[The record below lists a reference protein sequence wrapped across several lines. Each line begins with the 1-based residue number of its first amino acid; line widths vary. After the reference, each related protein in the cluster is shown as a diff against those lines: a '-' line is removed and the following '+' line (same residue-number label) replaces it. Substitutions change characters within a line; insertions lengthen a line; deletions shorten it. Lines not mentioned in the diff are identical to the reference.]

1 MTTRAK
7 GYIEDWTPKPHIAL
21 IIDQTREVLLEYGR
35 YGPMTVRQIFYRLVG
50 QYGYDKT
57 ERAYKNL
64 AEYIVKARRARL
76 ISFSSIRDDGGKV
89 AGGSWGYDTVDEFL
103 EELADYST
111 SFRRNPTDG
120 QPHHIMLYCEAEGMV
135 PMLGQMTS
143 PWGVEVTGTGGF
155 SSVTVT
161 HRIAREVASRDKP
174 TIFLHVGD
182 YDPSGESIFES
193 TCQDIGKFVA
203 QSLGAVY
210 NSHTGET
217 IEVDGVEFEPGAEGA
232 FFVPRRVALTEEQVI
247 EYSLPSEPPK
257 ASDSRTLSWSG
268 IAATQAEAMAP
279 DDLETVVQ
287 TAVREWFDD
296 ARLDEVRAEQ
306 EEARELVG
314 SRVKNAIDDIR
325 RQINEDEG

>member
-1 MTTRAK
+1 MGARAK
-7 GYIEDWTPKPHIAL
+7 GYIEDWSPKPHVAL
-21 IIDQTREVLLEYGR
+21 IIDQTREVLSEYGR

-64 AEYIVKARRARL
+64 AEYIVKARRARM
-76 ISFSSIRDDGGKV
+76 ISFGSIRDDGGKI
-89 AGGSWGYDTVDEFL
+89 AGGSWGYDNVDQFL
-103 EELADYST
+103 EALSDYST

-135 PMLGQMTS
+135 PMLGQMTE

-161 HRIAREVASRDKP
+161 HRIAQEVVSRDKP

-203 QSLGAVY
+203 QHLGAY
-210 NSHTGET
+210 WNPHTGATE
-217 IEVDGVEFEPGAEGA
+217 EVDGFEFEPGVEGP
-232 FFVPRRVALTEEQVI
+232 FFVPRRVALTEDQVI
-247 EYSLPSEPPK
+247 QYALPSEPPK
-257 ASDSRTLSWSG
+257 ESDSRTLNWDG

-279 DDLETVVQ
+279 SDLEAVVQ
-287 TAVREWFDD
+287 EAVREWFDQD
-296 ARLDEVRAEQ
+296 RLDEVQAEQ
-306 EEARELVG
+306 EDARELVG
-314 SRVKNAIDDIR
+314 SRVKDAIDDIR
-325 RQINEDEG
+325 SQIEDEE